1 MAKGKLGKKE
11 EKGGEGMA
19 REKGDWIAGAR
30 VDLGDRLGGQLL
42 DNQTNCLFVQVLV
55 KAPVLN

>member
-1 MAKGKLGKKE
+1 MAKGKLEKKE

-30 VDLGDRLGGQLL
+30 VDLGDRLIDLGV
-42 DNQTNCLFVQVLV
+42 NF
-55 KAPVLN
+55 